1 MRCGSP
7 SSASCP
13 FPPRR
18 NQAATCIMVE
28 LGNGKRFFFDFG
40 PGCLRNI
47 LAMQV
52 PLQMVNDIFLTHLHV
67 DHYGELPY
75 LFAFAPWAARW
86 KPLRVHGPSG
96 RTPEDGTAAM
106 VDGMKQM
113 AHWHIDSFNSSPI
126 GDGYEVE
133 VNEFDFRD
141 DNGICY
147 DQDGVTIR
155 HWRRSHT
162 KDGASAYRLDWNGLS
177 FVWTGDGRPD
187 ELTAEFA
194 KGVDVFVTE
203 VQPDLANLQQLK
215 MGLPAM
221 ITNNTIDTAHTVHYA
236 VGYLTKQVNP
246 RLAMVTHTAYDEDL
260 LPEILAGIRV
270 HWDGLFQFGA
280 PDGVVVN
287 VTKEAIWTRN
297 AALSEAASPARPSQS
312 EAKDLFDLGPT
323 HLSVDFP
330 DPRAQRHRRPG
341 GVRPREG
348 DRPEPL
354 LPGGRQARP
363 RARLPEGVQ
372 DRDPEDGRPEARRED
387 QEPLRPGLR
396 AARWALAWSRRGVAR
411 GGTDPGDGAHRV
423 PRRRQDDPAQPHPQ
437 RRPRDEGRRPGQRLR
452 LVNIDADLVVDVESD
467 VISLANGC
475 VCCSIRDDLVR
486 GLIQVIERPERPEYI
501 LLEASGVAEPTG
513 IALTF
518 VDDPALIERVRLDS
532 IICVVDA
539 EQVFAAPEQMELKI
553 WQVAYG
559 RHADPQQD
567 RPRRAESRSNGSETG
582 WTITCTATGCSRP
595 TGARSHSRFVLGCR
609 EVRSPPSSPIGGA
622 HGPALLRSRLRP

>member
-1 MRCGSP
+1 MSDGNGSVPPMNPYGGVGGGGITMPPYYKPTDSVGSGSTYYPTSEELGKDEMRITFVG
-7 SSASCP
+7 SCP

-96 RTPEDGTAAM
+96 RTPEDGTQAM

-203 VQPDLANLQQLK
+203 VQPDVAKLQELK
-215 MGLPAM
+215 MGLPQM
-221 ITNNTIDTAHTVHYA
+221 ITNNTVDTAHTVHYA

-246 RLAMVTHTAYDEDL
+246 RLAMVTHTAFDEDL

-270 HWDGLFQFGA
+270 ALGRPVPVRRSRRRRRQRHQGGGLDPQRGAFGGGQ
-280 PDGVVVN
+280 PG
-287 VTKEAIWTRN
+287 
-297 AALSEAASPARPSQS
+297 AAEPLRGQGAVRSRSHPSQRR
-312 EAKDLFDLGPT
+312 
-323 HLSVDFP
+323 FP
-330 DPRAQRHRRPG
+330 RPPAQRHRRSG
-341 GVRPREG
+341 GVRPRAG
-348 DRPEPL
+348 DRPGPL

-363 RARLPEGVQ
+363 RPGLPEGVQ
-372 DRDPEDGRPEARRED
+372 DRDPEDGRPEGRRED
-387 QEPLRPGLR
+387 QEPPRPGL
-396 AARWALAWSRRGVAR
+396 
-411 GGTDPGDGAHRV
+411 GGGMGPGHDQD
-423 PRRRQDDPAQPHPQ
+423 PRRSQA
-437 RRPRDEGRRPGQRLR
+437 
-452 LVNIDADLVVDVESD
+452 
-467 VISLANGC
+467 
-475 VCCSIRDDLVR
+475 
-486 GLIQVIERPERPEYI
+486 
-501 LLEASGVAEPTG
+501 
-513 IALTF
+513 
-518 VDDPALIERVRLDS
+518 
-532 IICVVDA
+532 
-539 EQVFAAPEQMELKI
+539 
-553 WQVAYG
+553 
-559 RHADPQQD
+559 HA
-567 RPRRAESRSNGSETG
+567 R
-582 WTITCTATGCSRP
+582 
-595 TGARSHSRFVLGCR
+595 
-609 EVRSPPSSPIGGA
+609 
-622 HGPALLRSRLRP
+622 

>member
-1 MRCGSP
+1 MTDQNRENPGNGANPYGGVPGGGITLPPYYKPTESVGSGATYYPTSEELGKDEMRITFVG
-7 SSASCP
+7 SCP

-106 VDGMKQM
+106 VEGMKKM

-221 ITNNTIDTAHTVHYA
+221 ITNQTIDTAHTVHYA

-246 RLAMVTHTAYDEDL
+246 RMAMVTHTAFDEDL

-297 AALSEAASPARPSQS
+297 AALSEAASPASPSKS
-312 EAKDLFDLGPT
+312 EAKELFDLGPT

-330 DPRAQRHRRPG
+330 DPVHNVTDVQEEF
-341 GVRPREG
+341 VREK
-348 DRPEPL
+348 EI
-354 LPGGRQARP
+354 
-363 RARLPEGVQ
+363 
-372 DRDPEDGRPEARRED
+372 DP
-387 QEPLRPGLR
+387 
-396 AARWALAWSRRGVAR
+396 
-411 GGTDPGDGAHRV
+411 
-423 PRRRQDDPAQPHPQ
+423 
-437 RRPRDEGRRPGQRLR
+437 
-452 LVNIDADLVVDVESD
+452 DLYYPSD
-467 VISLANGC
+467 VN
-475 VCCSIRDDLVR
+475 RELVR
-486 GLIQVIERPERPEYI
+486 VFPKGFKIEIPKMVKEKLGEKIRER
-501 LLEASGVAEPTG
+501 LS
-513 IALTF
+513 
-518 VDDPALIERVRLDS
+518 R
-532 IICVVDA
+532 
-539 EQVFAAPEQMELKI
+539 
-553 WQVAYG
+553 G
-559 RHADPQQD
+559 RG
-567 RPRRAESRSNGSETG
+567 NGSD
-582 WTITCTATGCSRP
+582 R
-595 TGARSHSRFVLGCR
+595 
-609 EVRSPPSSPIGGA
+609 
-622 HGPALLRSRLRP
+622 

>member
-1 MRCGSP
+1 MSGNGSDPARNPYGGVGGGGITMPPYYQPTESVGSGATYYPRSEELGEDEMRITFVG
-7 SSASCP
+7 SCP
-13 FPPRR
+13 FPPRQ

-96 RTPEDGTAAM
+96 RTPEDGTQAM
-106 VDGMKQM
+106 VDGMKKM

-215 MGLPAM
+215 MGLPA
-221 ITNNTIDTAHTVHYA
+221 DDHQQHDRHRAY
-236 VGYLTKQVNP
+236 GPLRG
-246 RLAMVTHTAYDEDL
+246 RLSDQAGRSAAGDGHPHRLRRGL
-260 LPEILAGIRV
+260 LPEILAGIRI

-287 VTKEAIWTRN
+287 VTKDAIWTRN
-297 AALSEAASPARPSQS
+297 AALSEAASPARPSKS

-330 DPRAQRHRRPG
+330 DPLHNVTDVQEEF
-341 GVRPREG
+341 VREKEIDPN
-348 DRPEPL
+348 L
-354 LPGGRQARP
+354 YY
-363 RARLPEGVQ
+363 
-372 DRDPEDGRPEARRED
+372 PEDVKR
-387 QEPLRPGLR
+387 
-396 AARWALAWSRRGVAR
+396 
-411 GGTDPGDGAHRV
+411 
-423 PRRRQDDPAQPHPQ
+423 
-437 RRPRDEGRRPGQRLR
+437 
-452 LVNIDADLVVDVESD
+452 
-467 VISLANGC
+467 
-475 VCCSIRDDLVR
+475 DLVR
-486 GLIQVIERPERPEYI
+486 VFPKGFKIEIPKM
-501 LLEASGVAEPTG
+501 VAHKVGE
-513 IALTF
+513 
-518 VDDPALIERVRLDS
+518 
-532 IICVVDA
+532 
-539 EQVFAAPEQMELKI
+539 KI
-553 WQVAYG
+553 K
-559 RHADPQQD
+559 
-567 RPRRAESRSNGSETG
+567 
-582 WTITCTATGCSRP
+582 
-595 TGARSHSRFVLGCR
+595 
-609 EVRSPPSSPIGGA
+609 
-622 HGPALLRSRLRP
+622 SRLGRD